1 MYKIVYNGMY
11 KYIIIKN
18 MFKTSYRYEH
28 SCFPNDACVLF
39 TANELNNA
47 PNSPRRVGGEVVL
60 FPGASTGNVW
70 FAACFSTACCP
81 CLPHPHRCS
90 PHICAAAYFLRYQM
104 LSPSIHAA

>member
-47 PNSPRRVGGEVVL
+47 PNSPRRVGGEVAL
-60 FPGASTGNVW
+60 FPGASTGDIW
-70 FAACFSTACCP
+70 FAACFSTAPLFASYTRCRI
-81 CLPHPHRCS
+81 LPVLPNVVTVDTCS
-90 PHICAAAYFLRYQM
+90 
-104 LSPSIHAA
+104 